1 MDFFENQWSTYK
13 TIVQHDFMHH
23 RALVGA
29 VEQVLKHYFDGA
41 PAGHRPHFVDLGC
54 GDADPLAAVL
64 RDLPLGSLLGMDQ
77 ASSVLP
83 LAAKALGEVPYPCD
97 WIQADLLEWAKA
109 PEAEADPTTN
119 PVDILY
125 SSFAIHHLDG
135 ESQEAFLAGARKKIS
150 PSGIFLWADIF
161 REPGE
166 TVDAFRLRYTQR
178 MSNHWGTAL
187 EQQQLAHACF
197 HVSNF
202 DLPADREAIGTTAR
216 NQGWTL
222 SWIWAGPD
230 KAEALAVLTPA

>member
-1 MDFFENQWSTYK
+1 MDFFENQWSTYR

-64 RDLPLGSLLGMDQ
+64 RELPLGSILGLDQ

-97 WIQADLLEWAKA
+97 WIQAELLEWATGA
-109 PEAEADPTTN
+109 TPQTN

-135 ESQEAFLAGARKKIS
+135 ESQEAFLAGARRRIS

-166 TVDAFRLRYTQR
+166 SVDAFRLRYTQR
-178 MSNHWGTAL
+178 MTDHWGGAL
-187 EQQQLAHACF
+187 QPQQLAQACF

-202 DLPADREAIGTTAR
+202 DLPADRATIGTTAR
-216 NQGWTL
+216 NQGWSL
-222 SWIWAGPD
+222 AWIWAGPD

>member
-23 RALVGA
+23 RALVAA
-29 VEQVLKHYFDGA
+29 VEHALEHYFKSA

-97 WIQADLLEWAKA
+97 LIQAYLLEWATA
-109 PEAEADPTTN
+109 ATPHSN

-135 ESQEAFLAGARKKIS
+135 ESQEAFLAGARRKIS

-166 TVDAFRLRYTQR
+166 SVDDFRLRYTQR
-178 MSNHWGTAL
+178 MSNHWGDAL
-187 EQQQLAHACF
+187 DPQQLAHACF

-222 SWIWAGPD
+222 SWNWAGPD
-230 KAEALAVLTPA
+230 KAEAMAVLTPA

>member
-1 MDFFENQWSTYK
+1 
-13 TIVQHDFMHH
+13 VQHDLMHH
-23 RALVGA
+23 RALVAA
-29 VEQVLKHYFDGA
+29 VEHALEHYFNSA

-97 WIQADLLEWAKA
+97 WIQADLLEWATA
-109 PEAEADPTTN
+109 ATPHSN

-135 ESQEAFLAGARKKIS
+135 ESQEAFLAGARRKIS

-166 TVDAFRLRYTQR
+166 SVDDFRLRYTQR
-178 MSNHWGTAL
+178 MSNHWGDAL
-187 EQQQLAHACF
+187 DPQQLDHACF

-202 DLPADREAIGTTAR
+202 DLPADREAIRNTAR
-216 NQGWTL
+216 IQGWTL
-222 SWIWAGPD
+222 SWIWAGPE

>member
-13 TIVQHDFMHH
+13 TIVQHDLMHH
-23 RALVGA
+23 RALVAA
-29 VEQVLKHYFDGA
+29 VEHALEHYFNSA

-83 LAAKALGEVPYPCD
+83 LAAKVLGEVAYPCD
-97 WIQADLLEWAKA
+97 WIQADLLEWATA
-109 PEAEADPTTN
+109 ATPQTN

-135 ESQEAFLAGARKKIS
+135 ESQEAFLAGARRRIS

-166 TVDAFRLRYTQR
+166 SVDAFRLRYTQR
-178 MSNHWGTAL
+178 MSNHWGDAL
-187 EQQQLAHACF
+187 DPQQLDHACF

-202 DLPADREAIGTTAR
+202 DLPADREAIRNTAR
-216 NQGWTL
+216 IQGWTL
-222 SWIWAGPD
+222 SWIWAGPE

>member
-1 MDFFENQWSTYK
+1 MDFFENQWSTYR

-64 RDLPLGSLLGMDQ
+64 RDLPLGSLLGLDQ

-97 WIQADLLEWAKA
+97 WIQAELLEWATA
-109 PEAEADPTTN
+109 ATPQTH

-135 ESQEAFLAGARKKIS
+135 ESQEAFLAGVRKKIN
-150 PSGIFLWADIF
+150 PKGIFLWADIF

-166 TVDAFRLRYTQR
+166 SVNDFRLRYTQR
-178 MSNHWGTAL
+178 MTDHWGGAL
-187 EQQQLAHACF
+187 QPQQLAHACF
-197 HVSNF
+197 HVSHY
-202 DLPADREAIGTTAR
+202 DLPADRATIGTTAR
-216 NQGWTL
+216 NQGWNL
-222 SWIWAGPD
+222 AWIWSGPD